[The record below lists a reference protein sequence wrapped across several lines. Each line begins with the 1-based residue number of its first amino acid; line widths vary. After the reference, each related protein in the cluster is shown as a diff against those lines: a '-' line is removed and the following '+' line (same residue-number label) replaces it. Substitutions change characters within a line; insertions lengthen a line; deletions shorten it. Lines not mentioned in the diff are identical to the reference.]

1 MKSHRVMS
9 SATMKNTGKTTTK
22 EKLADAT
29 VLYIQLFFFLVIWGS
44 VQI

>member
-29 VLYIQLFFFLVIWGS
+29 VLYIQFFFLVIWGS